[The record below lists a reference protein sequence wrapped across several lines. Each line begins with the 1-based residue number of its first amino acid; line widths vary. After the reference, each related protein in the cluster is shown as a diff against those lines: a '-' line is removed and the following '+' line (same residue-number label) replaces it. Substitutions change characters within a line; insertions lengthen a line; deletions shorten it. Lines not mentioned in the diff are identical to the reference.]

1 MLQGNK
7 GARDLIAAARDNILE
22 LTAGDPAMEIDIDT
36 REDPN
41 LLHGIRSTRE
51 LSGSAG
57 EIFFRHTACVSPTL
71 LCISDATLY

>member
-1 MLQGNK
+1 MRRCSATPYSRRSGCSK
-7 GARDLIAAARDNILE
+7 ETRGARELIAAARDNILE
-22 LTAGDPAMEIDIDT
+22 LTAGDPAMEIEIDT

-57 EIFFRHTACVSPTL
+57 EIFFGTRLA
-71 LCISDATLY
+71 